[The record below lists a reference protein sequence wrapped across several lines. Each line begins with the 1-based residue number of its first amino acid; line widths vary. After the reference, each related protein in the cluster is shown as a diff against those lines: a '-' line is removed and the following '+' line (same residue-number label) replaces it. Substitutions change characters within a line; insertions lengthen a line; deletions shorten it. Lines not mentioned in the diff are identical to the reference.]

1 MASGS
6 WSGRRDNVAAAGVL
20 APAFAAVGVHGSSLA
35 TVGVQAS
42 SLFAA
47 GDHAD
52 VDGGSGGGWLGR
64 GRDFT
69 DPVGAGDGDGG
80 NGGDCSG
87 AAKRWRRRIW
97 RRGRAGDDGA
107 TAARASMADLASGTV
122 TGGCGASGCRLRWR
136 GIGAGGGRLGPRS
149 IVKSDIFLVE
159 QPDIDD
165 LERWAAGKARDS
177 EVQYFENWSCARLG
191 FSSSGCFNQH
201 HNLDDVQAETGER
214 ILEQF
219 KLIEKPGA
227 VEAVESKHAQRSK
240 RNTQNIKVS
249 KLPPC
254 T

>member
-1 MASGS
+1 MQRQCKGIWRARTDSERNN
-6 WSGRRDNVAAAGVL
+6 WQQMVVVIRRG
-20 APAFAAVGVHGSSLA
+20 
-35 TVGVQAS
+35 
-42 SLFAA
+42 
-47 GDHAD
+47 
-52 VDGGSGGGWLGR
+52 
-64 GRDFT
+64 
-69 DPVGAGDGDGG
+69 GDGV
-80 NGGDCSG
+80 
-87 AAKRWRRRIW
+87 
-97 RRGRAGDDGA
+97 A
-107 TAARASMADLASGTV
+107 T
-122 TGGCGASGCRLRWR
+122 
-136 GIGAGGGRLGPRS
+136 
-149 IVKSDIFLVE
+149 VE

>member
-6 WSGRRDNVAAAGVL
+6 WSGRRDNLAAAGVL

-35 TVGVQAS
+35 AVGVHAS

-64 GRDFT
+64 DRDFT

-107 TAARASMADLASGTV
+107 TAARASMADLASGTATAWMWRV
-122 TGGCGASGCRLRWR
+122 RLPAAVARNRR
-136 GIGAGGGRLGPRS
+136 GRRPARVS
-149 IVKSDIFLVE
+149 AFFSFLFFLLNFV
-159 QPDIDD
+159 
-165 LERWAAGKARDS
+165 GT
-177 EVQYFENWSCARLG
+177 NM
-191 FSSSGCFNQH
+191 
-201 HNLDDVQAETGER
+201 
-214 ILEQF
+214 
-219 KLIEKPGA
+219 
-227 VEAVESKHAQRSK
+227 
-240 RNTQNIKVS
+240 
-249 KLPPC
+249 
-254 T
+254 